1 MKMRITV
8 LFFIVSS
15 FMIANEDPVDTT
27 NLVLLDQIEV
37 VVFGQEDVE
46 IITKSDIDRP
56 ALGGGFRSKDEI
68 VFEKEIYLDAKKHK
82 VPQDEEAVDAYLAQ
96 IQREHN
102 LSEKE
107 LETIFT
113 SAGYTIEEGREQL
126 QIMQTVNTMLDVK
139 IRSNLIIPRKDVEK
153 YYEEHPTVI
162 EATYTLERMFVP
174 QSKRMSPEEQYDILV
189 KFARTGKGAKNL
201 NLVWGEPFTINH
213 SDVAESKQFI
223 YTMKV
228 GEVSLPEGI
237 KDGFELFRLVAKTEE
252 RLKSLEECY
261 RDIVDILRRPKYEEL
276 MENYRQFLLDHSSVI
291 YF

>member
-1 MKMRITV
+1 MRITV
-8 LFFIVSS
+8 LFLIVSS
-15 FMIANEDPVDTT
+15 LIIAQEDVVDTT

-56 ALGGGFRSKDEI
+56 SLGGGFRSKDEI

-82 VPQDEEAVDAYLAQ
+82 VPQDDEAVDAYLAQ

-113 SAGYTIEEGREQL
+113 SAGYTVEEGREQL

-174 QSKRMSPEEQYDILV
+174 QSKRMAADEQYNVLV
-189 KFARTGKGAKNL
+189 KFARTGKGGANL
-201 NLVWGEPFTINH
+201 NLEWGEPFIINH
-213 SDVAESKQFI
+213 SDIAESKQFI

-228 GEVSLPEGI
+228 GKISSPERVQG
-237 KDGFELFRLVAKTEE
+237 GFELFRLVAKTAEHV
-252 RLKSLEECY
+252 KTLEESY
-261 RDIVDILRRPKYEEL
+261 RDIVDVLRRPKYEEL